1 MSGISKEYV
10 AVLTILDAPKDQF
23 GKWQA
28 IVPHI
33 PGCSS
38 TGVSRE
44 DVLVTVCEAITSHT
58 KIKPIDC
65 DWYLL
70 DDHTTVDLRPYK
82 NNELVDVMCDVWID
96 EDIVVDPEN
105 DALMRKITHNIPRVA
120 VGAIIVNRDGD
131 VLMCRRPHGPENYV
145 GKLHTFGGKVDLG
158 ETLHSAIVREVFE
171 ECNIDIKAQAWKV
184 DMIGMIEELE
194 PECNY
199 VVDGTKQMYH
209 WVSAIWVFWLK
220 DSTFKNM
227 EPHKHHDMQWVDVTK
242 LDPLDIAPSAYH
254 SFVLAGLLGPREEWL
269 NGIEDRVI
277 LN

>member
-1 MSGISKEYV
+1 MAIQHVTVS
-10 AVLTILDAPKDQF
+10 VLIILAEPKDRF
-23 GKWQA
+23 SRWQA
-28 IVPHI
+28 IMPHI
-33 PGCSS
+33 PGCFSS
-38 TGVSRE
+38 GVTRE
-44 DVLVTVCEAITSHT
+44 DVLANARADIELHT
-58 KIKPIDC
+58 KITPIDC
-65 DWYLL
+65 DWDHLN
-70 DDHTTVDLRPYK
+70 DHTTVDLRPYK
-82 NNELVDVMCDVWID
+82 DNELVDVLTDVWIND
-96 EDIVVDPEN
+96 GVIHDMEN
-105 DALMRKITHNIPRVA
+105 DTLMRKITHNIPRVA

-158 ETLHSAIVREVFE
+158 ETLHTAIVREVME

-220 DSTFKNM
+220 DPTFKNM
-227 EPHKHHDMQWVDVTK
+227 EPHKHLDMQWVDVSK

-269 NGIEDRVI
+269 NGVEDRVI